1 MAEEDPC
8 PKRMVAPIIRGMKIL
23 IVDDHPI
30 YRKGLIAL
38 LHQME
43 PDTALLQAN
52 EGAQALTLIAEH
64 DDLDVVIL
72 DLMMPGMDG
81 LRAIAQFGQLRPE
94 LPVII
99 LSSSENP
106 EDVRGAIAQ
115 GALGYVPKSAA
126 EHTLLTAIRVV
137 LNGNVYVPPFV
148 LLPTNSAA
156 PKIKSGSDRPVL
168 TDRQIEVL
176 RKVSAGQ
183 LNKNIAVEL
192 GLSEKTVKS
201 HITAIFR
208 ALNVMSRSQA
218 AKAAREAGL
227 I

>member
-1 MAEEDPC
+1 MA
-8 PKRMVAPIIRGMKIL
+8 APIIRSMKIL

-38 LHQME
+38 LDQME
-43 PDTALLQAN
+43 QDTVLLQAN

-72 DLMMPGMDG
+72 DLAMPGMDG
-81 LRAIAQFGQLRPE
+81 LRAIAKFGQLRPE

-106 EDVRGAIAQ
+106 ENVRRAIAQ

-137 LNGNVYVPPFV
+137 LNGDVYVPPFV

-156 PKIKSGSDRPVL
+156 PKIESGSDRPVL

-192 GLSEKTVKS
+192 GLSERTVKS

>member
-1 MAEEDPC
+1 
-8 PKRMVAPIIRGMKIL
+8 MKIL

-38 LHQME
+38 LDQME
-43 PDTALLQAN
+43 PDAALLQAN
-52 EGAQALTLIAEH
+52 DAAEALALIAEN

-72 DLMMPGMDG
+72 DLVIPGMDG
-81 LRAIAQFGQLRPE
+81 LRAIAEFGKIRPE

-106 EDVRGAIAQ
+106 ADVRAALAN

-126 EHTLLTAIRVV
+126 EHTLLAAIRVV
-137 LNGNVYVPPFV
+137 FNGDIYVPPFV
-148 LLPTNSAA
+148 LLHAKFGHLA
-156 PKIKSGSDRPVL
+156 DLKIEQGSDRPVL

-176 RKVSAGQ
+176 RRISAGQ
-183 LNKNIAVEL
+183 LNKVIAAEL
-192 GLSEKTVKS
+192 GLSEKAVKS

-208 ALNVMSRSQA
+208 ALNVMNRNQA
-218 AKAAREAGL
+218 VAVARASGF

>member
-1 MAEEDPC
+1 
-8 PKRMVAPIIRGMKIL
+8 MKIL

-38 LHQME
+38 LDQME

-52 EGAQALTLIAEH
+52 DGAQALALIAEN
-64 DDLDVVIL
+64 DGLDVVIL
-72 DLMMPGMDG
+72 DLVIPGMDG
-81 LRAIAQFGQLRPE
+81 LRAIAEFGKIRPE
-94 LPVII
+94 LPVIV

-106 EDVRGAIAQ
+106 ADVRAALAN

-126 EHTLLTAIRVV
+126 EHTLLAAIRVV
-137 LNGNVYVPPFV
+137 LNGDIYVPPFV
-148 LLPTNSAA
+148 LLQAETVQLVGL
-156 PKIKSGSDRPVL
+156 KIESGSDRPVL

-176 RKVSAGQ
+176 RRISAGQ
-183 LNKNIAVEL
+183 LNKVIAVEL

-208 ALNVMSRSQA
+208 ALNVSNRSQA
-218 AKAAREAGL
+218 AAVARAAGF

>member
-1 MAEEDPC
+1 MGC
-8 PKRMVAPIIRGMKIL
+8 WYQTMKIL

-38 LHQME
+38 LDQMD
-43 PDTALLQAN
+43 PDTTLLQAN
-52 EGAQALTLIAEH
+52 DGVEALALIAEH

-72 DLMMPGMDG
+72 DLVIPGMDG
-81 LRAIAQFGQLRPE
+81 LRAIAEFGQIRPE

-106 EDVRGAIAQ
+106 SDARAALAN

-137 LNGNVYVPPFV
+137 LNGDIYVPPFV
-148 LLPTNSAA
+148 LLQAETVQSAGL
-156 PKIKSGSDRPVL
+156 KIEQGSDRPVL

-176 RKVSAGQ
+176 RRISAGQ
-183 LNKNIAVEL
+183 LNKVI
-192 GLSEKTVKS
+192 
-201 HITAIFR
+201 
-208 ALNVMSRSQA
+208 ALNSAFPRKLSNRTSLRYSELLRS
-218 AKAAREAGL
+218 
-227 I
+227 

>member
-1 MAEEDPC
+1 
-8 PKRMVAPIIRGMKIL
+8 MKIL

-38 LHQME
+38 LDQME

-52 EGAQALTLIAEH
+52 DGIQGLALIAEH

-72 DLMMPGMDG
+72 DLVIPGMDG
-81 LRAIAQFGQLRPE
+81 LRAIAEFGKIRPE
-94 LPVII
+94 LPVIV

-106 EDVRGAIAQ
+106 ADVRAALAN

-137 LNGNVYVPPFV
+137 LNGDIYVPPFV
-148 LLPTNSAA
+148 LLQAETVQSVGL
-156 PKIKSGSDRPVL
+156 KIESGSDRPVL

-176 RKVSAGQ
+176 RRISAGQ
-183 LNKNIAVEL
+183 LNKIIAVEL

-201 HITAIFR
+201 HISAIFR
-208 ALNVMSRSQA
+208 ALNVMNRSQA
-218 AKAAREAGL
+218 AAVARAAGF

>member
-1 MAEEDPC
+1 
-8 PKRMVAPIIRGMKIL
+8 MKIL

-38 LHQME
+38 LEQME
-43 PDTALLQAN
+43 PGTVLLQASDSL
-52 EGAQALTLIAEH
+52 QALALIADH
-64 DDLDVVIL
+64 DELDVVIL
-72 DLMMPGMDG
+72 DLTIPGMDG
-81 LRAIAQFGQLRPE
+81 LKAISEFSRIRPE

-106 EDVRGAIAQ
+106 ADVRAALAN

-126 EHTLLTAIRVV
+126 EHTLLSAIRVV
-137 LNGNVYVPPFV
+137 LNGDIYVPPFV
-148 LLPTNSAA
+148 LLQTRPGRQMDL
-156 PKIKSGSDRPVL
+156 KIEPGPERPVL

-176 RKVSAGQ
+176 RRISAGQ

-208 ALNVMSRSQA
+208 ALKVMNRSQA
-218 AKAAREAGL
+218 AAVARDEGF

>member
-1 MAEEDPC
+1 
-8 PKRMVAPIIRGMKIL
+8 MKIL

-38 LHQME
+38 LDQME
-43 PDTALLQAN
+43 PDMGLLQAN
-52 EGAQALTLIAEH
+52 DGAQALALIAEN

-72 DLMMPGMDG
+72 DLVIPGMDG
-81 LRAIAQFGQLRPE
+81 LRAIAEFGKIRPE

-106 EDVRGAIAQ
+106 ADVRAALAN

-126 EHTLLTAIRVV
+126 EHTLLSAIRVV
-137 LNGNVYVPPFV
+137 LNGDIYVPPFV
-148 LLPTNSAA
+148 LLQTEPGPSAGLTIA
-156 PKIKSGSDRPVL
+156 PGSDRPVL
-168 TDRQIEVL
+168 TERQIEVL
-176 RKVSAGQ
+176 RRISAGQ
-183 LNKNIAVEL
+183 LNKIIAVEL

-208 ALNVMSRSQA
+208 ALNVMNRSQA
-218 AKAAREAGL
+218 AVVAREAG
-227 I
+227 II

>member
-1 MAEEDPC
+1 
-8 PKRMVAPIIRGMKIL
+8 MKIL

-38 LHQME
+38 LDQME
-43 PDTALLQAN
+43 PDTVLLQAKD
-52 EGAQALTLIAEH
+52 AVQALVLIAEH

-72 DLMMPGMDG
+72 DLVIPGMDG
-81 LRAIAQFGQLRPE
+81 LRTIAEFGKMRPE

-106 EDVRGAIAQ
+106 ADVRAALAN

-126 EHTLLTAIRVV
+126 EHTLLSAVRVV
-137 LNGNVYVPPFV
+137 LNGDVYVPPFV
-148 LLPTNSAA
+148 LLQT
-156 PKIKSGSDRPVL
+156 KSRPMADQKVEQGSDRPIL
-168 TDRQIEVL
+168 TERQIEVL
-176 RKVSAGQ
+176 QRISAGQ
-183 LNKNIAVEL
+183 LNKVIAVEL
-192 GLSEKTVKS
+192 GLSERTVKS

-208 ALNVMSRSQA
+208 ALNVMNRSQA
-218 AKAAREAGL
+218 AAVAREAGL

>member
-1 MAEEDPC
+1 
-8 PKRMVAPIIRGMKIL
+8 MKIL

-38 LHQME
+38 LDQME
-43 PDTALLQAN
+43 PDMALLQAN
-52 EGAQALTLIAEH
+52 DAAQALALIAEH

-72 DLMMPGMDG
+72 DLVIPGMDG
-81 LRAIAQFGQLRPE
+81 LRAIAEFGKMRPE

-106 EDVRGAIAQ
+106 ADVRAALAN

-126 EHTLLTAIRVV
+126 EHTLLSAIRVV
-137 LNGNVYVPPFV
+137 LNGDIYVPPFV
-148 LLPTNSAA
+148 LLQIGPGHSAGLTVE
-156 PKIKSGSDRPVL
+156 SGSDRPVL
-168 TDRQIEVL
+168 TERQIEVL
-176 RKVSAGQ
+176 RRISAGQ
-183 LNKNIAVEL
+183 LNKIIAVEL

-201 HITAIFR
+201 HITAIFK
-208 ALNVMSRSQA
+208 ALNVMNRSQA
-218 AKAAREAGL
+218 AAVARKAGF

>member
-1 MAEEDPC
+1 
-8 PKRMVAPIIRGMKIL
+8 MKIL

-38 LHQME
+38 LDQME
-43 PDTALLQAN
+43 PDTVLLQASD
-52 EGAQALTLIAEH
+52 GAQALALIAEH

-72 DLMMPGMDG
+72 DLVIPGMDG
-81 LRAIAQFGQLRPE
+81 LRAITEFGKIRPE

-106 EDVRGAIAQ
+106 ADVRAALAN

-137 LNGNVYVPPFV
+137 LNGDIYVPPLV
-148 LLPTNSAA
+148 LLQAEAA
-156 PKIKSGSDRPVL
+156 HLAGLKIEPGSNRPVL

-176 RKVSAGQ
+176 RRISAGQ
-183 LNKNIAVEL
+183 LNKVIAVEL

-201 HITAIFR
+201 HITAIFK
-208 ALNVMSRSQA
+208 ALNVMNRSQA
-218 AKAAREAGL
+218 AAVARDAGF

>member
-1 MAEEDPC
+1 
-8 PKRMVAPIIRGMKIL
+8 MKIL

-38 LHQME
+38 LDHIE
-43 PDTALLQAN
+43 PETALLQAN
-52 EGAQALTLIAEH
+52 DAAQALVLIAEN

-72 DLMMPGMDG
+72 DLVIPGMDG
-81 LRAIAQFGQLRPE
+81 LRAIAEFGKIRPE

-106 EDVRGAIAQ
+106 ADVRAALAN

-126 EHTLLTAIRVV
+126 EHTLLAAIRVV
-137 LNGNVYVPPFV
+137 LNGDIYVPPFV
-148 LLPTNSAA
+148 LLQAETAQLSGL
-156 PKIKSGSDRPVL
+156 KIESGSDRSIL

-176 RKVSAGQ
+176 RRISAGQ
-183 LNKNIAVEL
+183 LNKVIAVEL

-208 ALNVMSRSQA
+208 ALNVMNRSQA
-218 AKAAREAGL
+218 AAVARAAG
-227 I
+227 II

>member
-1 MAEEDPC
+1 MN
-8 PKRMVAPIIRGMKIL
+8 
-23 IVDDHPI
+23 
-30 YRKGLIAL
+30 
-38 LHQME
+38 
-43 PDTALLQAN
+43 QAN
-52 EGAQALTLIAEH
+52 DGAQALALIAEN

-72 DLMMPGMDG
+72 DLVIPGMDG
-81 LRAIAQFGQLRPE
+81 LRAIAEFGKIRPE

-106 EDVRGAIAQ
+106 ADVRAALAN

-126 EHTLLTAIRVV
+126 EHTLLSAIRFV
-137 LNGNVYVPPFV
+137 LNGDIYVPPFV
-148 LLPTNSAA
+148 LLQR
-156 PKIKSGSDRPVL
+156 KSGHLADLKIESGPDRPIL

-176 RKVSAGQ
+176 QRISAGQ
-183 LNKNIAVEL
+183 LNKIIAVEL

-208 ALNVMSRSQA
+208 ALNVMNRSQA
-218 AKAAREAGL
+218 AAVARAAGF

>member
-1 MAEEDPC
+1 
-8 PKRMVAPIIRGMKIL
+8 MKIL

-38 LHQME
+38 LDQMD

-52 EGAQALTLIAEH
+52 DAAQALALIAEN

-72 DLMMPGMDG
+72 DLVIPGMDG
-81 LRAIAQFGQLRPE
+81 LRAIAEFGKIRPE

-106 EDVRGAIAQ
+106 ADVRAALAN

-137 LNGNVYVPPFV
+137 LHGDIYMPPFV
-148 LLPTNSAA
+148 LLQAETAHLA
-156 PKIKSGSDRPVL
+156 GLKIESDSERPVL

-176 RKVSAGQ
+176 RRISAGQ
-183 LNKNIAVEL
+183 MNKVIAVEL

-201 HITAIFR
+201 HINAIFR
-208 ALNVMSRSQA
+208 ALNVMNRSQA
-218 AKAAREAGL
+218 AAVARAAGF

>member
-1 MAEEDPC
+1 
-8 PKRMVAPIIRGMKIL
+8 MVAPIIRTMKIL

-38 LHQME
+38 LDQME

-72 DLMMPGMDG
+72 DLAMPGMDG
-81 LRAIAQFGQLRPE
+81 LRAIAKFGQLRPE

-137 LNGNVYVPPFV
+137 LNGDVYVPPFV

-156 PKIKSGSDRPVL
+156 PKIESGSDRPVL

-192 GLSEKTVKS
+192 GLSERTVKS

>member
-1 MAEEDPC
+1 
-8 PKRMVAPIIRGMKIL
+8 MKLL

-38 LHQME
+38 LDQMD

-52 EGAQALTLIAEH
+52 DATQALALIAEN

-72 DLMMPGMDG
+72 DLVIPGMDG
-81 LRAIAQFGQLRPE
+81 LRAIAEFGKIRPE

-106 EDVRGAIAQ
+106 ADVRAALAN

-126 EHTLLTAIRVV
+126 EHTLLAAIRIV
-137 LNGNVYVPPFV
+137 LNGDIYVPPFV
-148 LLPTNSAA
+148 LLQAETARLA
-156 PKIKSGSDRPVL
+156 GLKIESDSDRPVL
-168 TDRQIEVL
+168 TERQIEVL
-176 RKVSAGQ
+176 RRISAGQ
-183 LNKNIAVEL
+183 MNKVIAVEL

-201 HITAIFR
+201 HINAIFR
-208 ALNVMSRSQA
+208 ALNVMNRSQA
-218 AKAAREAGL
+218 AAVARAAGF

>member
-1 MAEEDPC
+1 
-8 PKRMVAPIIRGMKIL
+8 MKLL

-38 LHQME
+38 LDQMD

-52 EGAQALTLIAEH
+52 DATQALALIAEN

-72 DLMMPGMDG
+72 DLVIPGMDG
-81 LRAIAQFGQLRPE
+81 LRAIAEFGKIRQE

-106 EDVRGAIAQ
+106 ADVRAALAN

-126 EHTLLTAIRVV
+126 EHTLLAAIRIV
-137 LNGNVYVPPFV
+137 LNGDIYVPPFV
-148 LLPTNSAA
+148 LLQAETARLA
-156 PKIKSGSDRPVL
+156 GLKIESDSDRPVL
-168 TDRQIEVL
+168 TERQIEVL
-176 RKVSAGQ
+176 RRISAGQ
-183 LNKNIAVEL
+183 MNKVIAVEL

-201 HITAIFR
+201 HINAIFR
-208 ALNVMSRSQA
+208 ALNVMNRSQA
-218 AKAAREAGL
+218 AAVARAAGF

>member
-1 MAEEDPC
+1 
-8 PKRMVAPIIRGMKIL
+8 MKIL

-38 LHQME
+38 LDQME

-52 EGAQALTLIAEH
+52 DAAQALALIAEN

-72 DLMMPGMDG
+72 DLVIPGMDG
-81 LRAIAQFGQLRPE
+81 LRAIAEFGKIRPE

-106 EDVRGAIAQ
+106 ADARAALAN
-115 GALGYVPKSAA
+115 GALGYVPKSSA
-126 EHTLLTAIRVV
+126 EHTLLSAIRIV
-137 LNGNVYVPPFV
+137 LNGDIYVPPFV
-148 LLPTNSAA
+148 LLQT
-156 PKIKSGSDRPVL
+156 KSGHLADLKIESSPDRPVL
-168 TDRQIEVL
+168 TDRQTEVL
-176 RKVSAGQ
+176 RRISAGQ
-183 LNKNIAVEL
+183 LNKMIAVEL

-208 ALNVMSRSQA
+208 ALNVTDRSRA
-218 AKAAREAGL
+218 VAVAREAGF